1 MARSLLCSKA
11 HPDLL
16 RIGGPG
22 HPTKIPKKLVDTIA
36 DSDASSI
43 IIEGLDQKNFEHFV
57 STYGV
62 QFTEIQLSRCRT
74 IADFSPLE
82 KLPQIK
88 YLAIRH
94 NIRASALWNIRA
106 NPKLTHLELSGL
118 NKIRGIDALAEGR
131 ALQELEFTGSM
142 YNGPTINSL
151 KPIAALTQLE
161 QLSIWGIA
169 FEEQPS
175 MSPLLPLTKLQFLQ
189 LAEGYFSFRQIAWF
203 NARFRGAPSYRPFE
217 PYTVHEEHG
226 LAFVTGKDGPTLK
239 LPRDQRRLEE
249 YGKRFEDL
257 VAYYKEKPDEP
268 EPIGHESGGILT

>member
-43 IIEGLDQKNFEHFV
+43 IIEGLDQKNFEYFV
-57 STYGV
+57 STYGA

-74 IADFSPLE
+74 IADFTPLE
-82 KLPQIK
+82 DLPQIK
-88 YLAIRH
+88 CLAIRH
-94 NIRASALWNIRA
+94 NMRANALWNIRA
-106 NPKLTHLELSGL
+106 NPKLTHLELTGL
-118 NKIRGIDALAEGR
+118 NKIRDIGPLAEGR
-131 ALQELEFTGSM
+131 ALVELEFTGTM
-142 YNGPTINSL
+142 DNGPTIHSL
-151 KPIAALTQLE
+151 KPIEALTQLE
-161 QLSIWGIA
+161 QLAIWDIA

-175 MSPLLPLTKLQFLQ
+175 MSPLLPLTKLQYLQ
-189 LAEGYFSFRQIAWF
+189 LATSYFSFRQIAWF
-203 NARFRGAPSYRPFE
+203 NARFRGAPSYQPIE

-226 LAFVTGKDGPTLK
+226 LAFVAGKDGPTLK
-239 LPRDQRRLEE
+239 IPRDQRRLEE

-268 EPIGHESGGILT
+268 EPIGEENSGILT

>member
-1 MARSLLCSKA
+1 MGTDTPMARSLLCSKA

-118 NKIRGIDALAEGR
+118 NKIRGIDALADG
-131 ALQELEFTGSM
+131 LQANT
-142 YNGPTINSL
+142 T
-151 KPIAALTQLE
+151 
-161 QLSIWGIA
+161 
-169 FEEQPS
+169 
-175 MSPLLPLTKLQFLQ
+175 LQ
-189 LAEGYFSFRQIAWF
+189 
-203 NARFRGAPSYRPFE
+203 
-217 PYTVHEEHG
+217 
-226 LAFVTGKDGPTLK
+226 
-239 LPRDQRRLEE
+239 
-249 YGKRFEDL
+249 DL
-257 VAYYKEKPDEP
+257 VLGSDLRPLSEEALGAFKA
-268 EPIGHESGGILT
+268 